1 MSVRASGGR
10 SFNLMLCAM
19 ASAFLLSQAYRTFP
33 GVTAGQI
40 AAEFS
45 LSQKQVGEFAALF
58 HLAFALMQ
66 VAVGVSLD
74 RYGSRRTLTCFFSL
88 TIVGALVAASASSF
102 TMLMVGQALIGFGC
116 APGLLASLVFI
127 GRHLPP
133 EKLSAMSGLLMSIGS
148 IGTLMTATPLAWL
161 VEHYSWRAGF
171 VSLGL
176 LSALSVASC
185 LLLVEKDP
193 ENAAAR
199 GESIISSFKNLA
211 AVVFQKQAA
220 AILLLAGVIYAVQMS
235 VRALWLAP
243 LFMERFGY
251 SLVAAGNVVLM
262 MSVAMIF
269 GPAIFGRLDPGP
281 RRRRLMIRALGLLL
295 AALIAALGMTPAS
308 APMLALFLCL
318 LLALEGGFGV
328 LQYSDCRDSY
338 PPDEQGRALSALT
351 MAMFLGVA
359 VVQWLSAVVAGWAAL
374 AGLDS
379 LTAAYLFL
387 AALCVTGV
395 VAFTVLPQPPRLR
408 ELAAQE

>member
-1 MSVRASGGR
+1 
-10 SFNLMLCAM
+10 M

-199 GESIISSFKNLA
+199 GESIVSSFKNLA

-295 AALIAALGMTPAS
+295 AALIAALGLTPAS
-308 APMLALFLCL
+308 APMLAMALCL

-338 PPDEQGRALSALT
+338 PPEEQGRALSALT

-359 VVQWLSAVVAGWAAL
+359 VVQWLSSIVAGWAAL

-408 ELAAQE
+408 ALAAGK

>member
-40 AAEFS
+40 AAEFN

-88 TIVGALVAASASSF
+88 TIIGALAAASATSF
-102 TMLMVGQALIGFGC
+102 TMLMAGQALIGFGC

-133 EKLSAMSGLLMSIGS
+133 EKLSAMSGLIMSIGS

-171 VSLGL
+171 VSLGI

-193 ENAAAR
+193 DNPAAR
-199 GESIISSFKNLA
+199 GESIIGSFRNLA

-295 AALIAALGMTPAS
+295 AALIAALGLSRPARRCWPWPCACCWRWKAVLACCNIPTAGIPIRRRS
-308 APMLALFLCL
+308 RAAP
-318 LLALEGGFGV
+318 
-328 LQYSDCRDSY
+328 S
-338 PPDEQGRALSALT
+338 PP
-351 MAMFLGVA
+351 
-359 VVQWLSAVVAGWAAL
+359 
-374 AGLDS
+374 
-379 LTAAYLFL
+379 
-387 AALCVTGV
+387 
-395 VAFTVLPQPPRLR
+395 
-408 ELAAQE
+408 

>member
-1 MSVRASGGR
+1 MSIRASGGR

-74 RYGSRRTLTCFFSL
+74 RYGSRRTLTWFFSL
-88 TIVGALVAASASSF
+88 TIAGALVAASATSF

-133 EKLSAMSGLLMSIGS
+133 EKLSAMSGLIMSIGS

-171 VSLGL
+171 VSLGA

-193 ENAAAR
+193 DNPAAR
-199 GESIISSFKNLA
+199 GESIIGSFKNLA

-281 RRRRLMIRALGLLL
+281 RHRRLMIRSLGLLL
-295 AALIAALGMTPAS
+295 AALVAALGLTPAS
-308 APMLALFLCL
+308 APMLALVLCL

-338 PPDEQGRALSALT
+338 PPEEQGRALSALT

-359 VVQWLSAVVAGWAAL
+359 VVQWLSSVVAGWSAL
-374 AGLDS
+374 VGLDS

-387 AALCVTGV
+387 AALCITGV

-408 ELAAQE
+408 ELASGK

>member
-1 MSVRASGGR
+1 
-10 SFNLMLCAM
+10 M

>member
-1 MSVRASGGR
+1 
-10 SFNLMLCAM
+10 M

-88 TIVGALVAASASSF
+88 TIVGALVAASAGSF

-199 GESIISSFKNLA
+199 GESIVSSFKNLA

>member
-1 MSVRASGGR
+1 
-10 SFNLMLCAM
+10 MLCAM

>member
-1 MSVRASGGR
+1 
-10 SFNLMLCAM
+10 M

-199 GESIISSFKNLA
+199 GESIVSSFKNLA